1 MATAIIAFVDEVVDA
16 IRGLAA
22 ALIGKTSHE
31 PAPDDEDEAE

>member
-1 MATAIIAFVDEVVDA
+1 MATAIIAYVDEVVDA

-31 PAPDDEDEAE
+31 PEPDNEDES